1 MPANVKSILIGQGI
15 SILNASS
22 GVFASLLILLG
33 LELSLFELLVFYALL
48 SMIYTPILIY
58 KKLKISL
65 GDLWRMLLASITD
78 SQGNFFTV
86 LAYRYTSITSVFI
99 LSNSSVPIVFVLSYI
114 FLKKK
119 FHKYEVIGVCIALA
133 GILCVILSDLKVEGW
148 VWTGYFAG
156 DVMVL
161 IGTTLYCITNV
172 WQEYQMKAGLHPFK
186 WLSLIGSFAAVI
198 MLIESMSLELSD
210 IKRLVLPEEFGCIF
224 GFAGCLLSLY
234 SIAPY
239 YFEAYGAT
247 VYNLSMLTTSL
258 YALIF
263 QVLFIGVYSTDWLYF
278 VGIGFVIIGI
288 VVYNLPPPPVK
299 SEEQYMLVVN
309 KEV

>member
-1 MPANVKSILIGQGI
+1 LSILIGQGI

-161 IGTTLYCITNV
+161 IGTTLYC
-172 WQEYQMKAGLHPFK
+172 M
-186 WLSLIGSFAAVI
+186 
-198 MLIESMSLELSD
+198 
-210 IKRLVLPEEFGCIF
+210 
-224 GFAGCLLSLY
+224 
-234 SIAPY
+234 
-239 YFEAYGAT
+239 
-247 VYNLSMLTTSL
+247 
-258 YALIF
+258 
-263 QVLFIGVYSTDWLYF
+263 
-278 VGIGFVIIGI
+278 
-288 VVYNLPPPPVK
+288 
-299 SEEQYMLVVN
+299 
-309 KEV
+309 